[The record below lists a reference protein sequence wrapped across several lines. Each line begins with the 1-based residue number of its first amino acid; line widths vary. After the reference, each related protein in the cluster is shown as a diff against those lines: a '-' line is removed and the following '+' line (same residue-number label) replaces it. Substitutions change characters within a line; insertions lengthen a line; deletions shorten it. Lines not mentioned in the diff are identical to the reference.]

1 MALAWINPL
10 YLAGLLLL
18 ALPVL
23 IHLVQRRHSQ
33 GLKFPSLMFLR
44 QIPWREK
51 RRLEIRHWL
60 LLLLRCLLLALLAL
74 AFARPFFDS
83 GAAVMPNTER
93 SDGVIVIDRS
103 YSMRIG
109 ERWDEARQLAL
120 GLVDTKRPGDRL
132 GVIAFDADTEL
143 ASDLTDNPDDLRG
156 AIRRQQPG
164 LRGTRLRAAVEQAA
178 RLLEGSNAVRR
189 RILLISDFQAAA
201 GEIPRIDDGI
211 EVEALAVNA
220 AAADN
225 AAIAAL
231 VIEAPADGAVDEFGL
246 AVEIVNHGER
256 EREQRLVLSLDG
268 RQLPPRILQLAA
280 GETRVVRFDGLT
292 PGAGLLRGV
301 ASLDSDAL
309 DIDNHAHFV
318 YSDQQRV
325 PVLIVEGETPR
336 ANQSLYLERA
346 LGLSR
351 QPLFSVRRSSW
362 QALEDKPLSA
372 WSVIIVND
380 APIPGGELGAALEDF
395 VAAGGGLLVAL
406 GGAVQGNWPSGASGL
421 LPGVLAPRIDAVA
434 GNAQRI
440 GALDRTHP
448 LFAADAPGID
458 LSGARI
464 YSYRG
469 LETGERDRVLARYDD
484 GGAALLEKRFG
495 DGRVLVLTSTLDAY
509 WNDFALRPAFLP
521 FLHQALRYLAEYEAY
536 ANRFEIG
543 AIVDVLRHA
552 RALTGTDAIVAAS
565 GSETLVVEAPSDREI
580 RLRRDSALLK
590 IDEQGFYQVH
600 RATPAGVDVALAA
613 DVDSAESVPQAL
625 DVKQFVEEIR
635 DAATA
640 APAARV
646 VTRRQASEYEQRQQI
661 WYKLLLAALV
671 LALLEALFANRIAAG
686 RFARK
691 PAGT

>member
-1 MALAWINPL
+1 M
-10 YLAGLLLL
+10 
-18 ALPVL
+18 
-23 IHLVQRRHSQ
+23 
-33 GLKFPSLMFLR
+33 
-44 QIPWREK
+44 
-51 RRLEIRHWL
+51 
-60 LLLLRCLLLALLAL
+60 LLRCLLLALLAL

-83 GAAVMPNTER
+83 GGAAMPNTER

-109 ERWDEARQLAL
+109 ERWQEARQLAL
-120 GLVDTKRPGDRL
+120 GLVDAKRPGDRL
-132 GVIAFDADTEL
+132 GIIAFDADTEL
-143 ASDLTDNPDDLRG
+143 TSDLTDNADDLRG

-178 RLLEGSNAVRR
+178 RLLEGSNAARR
-189 RILLISDFQAAA
+189 RILLISDFQATAA
-201 GEIPRIDDGI
+201 EIPRIDDGI
-211 EVEALAVNA
+211 EVETLAVNA
-220 AAADN
+220 ATADN
-225 AAIAAL
+225 AAIASLA
-231 VIEAPADGAVDEFGL
+231 IEAPADGAVDEFGL

-336 ANQSLYLERA
+336 ANQSLYLEQA

-362 QALEDKPLSA
+362 QALEDTPLSA
-372 WSVIIVND
+372 WSIIIVND
-380 APIPGGELGAALEDF
+380 AAIPGGTLGAALEDF

-406 GGAVQGNWPSGASGL
+406 GGAAQGNWPSGTDGL
-421 LPGVLAPRIDAVA
+421 LPGVLAPRIDAAA
-434 GNAQRI
+434 GSVERI
-440 GALDRTHP
+440 GGLDTTHP
-448 LFAADAPGID
+448 LFAADGPGID

-464 YSYRG
+464 FSYRG
-469 LETGERDRVLARYDD
+469 LETGASDRVLARYGD

-521 FLHQALRYLAEYEAY
+521 FLHQALGYLAEYEAY

-543 AIVDVLRHA
+543 TIVDVLRHA
-552 RALTGTDAIVAAS
+552 RALTGTDAIVAAA
-565 GSETLVVEAPSDREI
+565 GSETLVVEAPSAREI
-580 RLRRDSALLK
+580 RLRRDSALLE

-600 RATPAGVDVALAA
+600 RATPAGVEVVLAA
-613 DVDSAESVPQAL
+613 DVDSAESVPRAL
-625 DVKQFVEEIR
+625 DVKRFVEEIR
-635 DAATA
+635 ASARA

-646 VTRRQASEYEQRQQI
+646 VTRRQAGEYEQRQQI
-661 WYKLLLAALV
+661 WFKLLLAALV
-671 LALLEALFANRIAAG
+671 IALLEALIANRIATG

-691 PAGT
+691 RAVS